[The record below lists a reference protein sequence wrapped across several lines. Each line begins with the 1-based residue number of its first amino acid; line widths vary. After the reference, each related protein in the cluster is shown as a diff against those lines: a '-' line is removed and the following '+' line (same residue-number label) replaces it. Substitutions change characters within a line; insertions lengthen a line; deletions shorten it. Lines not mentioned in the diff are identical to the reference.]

1 MCAPA
6 TRPRQ
11 GSVVLTFGQSAV
23 EVQDATLPRQA
34 FQYSWVK
41 ILEMGIALARLGDTE
56 TGSVGFQ
63 FSLWR
68 DGLPVD
74 AVPQHGWLELK
85 TTDPD
90 AWGP

>member
-1 MCAPA
+1 MRLSLEALGA
-6 TRPRQ
+6 AES
-11 GSVVLTFGQSAV
+11 GSL
-23 EVQDATLPRQA
+23 
-34 FQYSWVK
+34 
-41 ILEMGIALARLGDTE
+41 
-56 TGSVGFQ
+56 GFQ